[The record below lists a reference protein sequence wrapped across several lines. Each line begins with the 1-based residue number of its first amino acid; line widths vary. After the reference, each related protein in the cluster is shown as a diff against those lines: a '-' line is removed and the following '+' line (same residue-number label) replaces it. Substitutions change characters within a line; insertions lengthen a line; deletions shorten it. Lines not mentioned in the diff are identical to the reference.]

1 MLCSASWSV
10 SCRRLGHRATFVA
23 ARSPDETGIGPV
35 EVVGACVHGVFI
47 TRDVD
52 VKLVRYVLH
61 TWGFP
66 CSHQAHSEGRKD

>member
-52 VKLVRYVLH
+52 VKLVRYYVLH
-61 TWGFP
+61 TCDLGLSMQP
-66 CSHQAHSEGRKD
+66 SGSL